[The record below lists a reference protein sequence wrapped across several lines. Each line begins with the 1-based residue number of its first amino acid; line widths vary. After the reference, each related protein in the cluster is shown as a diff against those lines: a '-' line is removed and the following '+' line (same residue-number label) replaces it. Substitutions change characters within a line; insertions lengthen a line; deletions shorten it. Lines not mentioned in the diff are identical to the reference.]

1 MNDTEFEEALK
12 KAVRVCYG
20 GDDDLV
26 RRGDVLNIIRET
38 CRIGRLP
45 SSVLTR
51 REQREVI
58 LFDAL
63 QAVRTVKK
71 ATVPTINPETQH
83 PIGTW
88 IVTKTNVCEV
98 NRYECPFC
106 GASRFR
112 ASAFRLNYCAD
123 CGAKLG
129 V

>member
-20 GDDDLV
+20 DDDDLV
-26 RRGDVLNIIRET
+26 RRGDVLNVIRET

-45 SSVLTR
+45 SSALTR
-51 REQREVI
+51 KEQREVI

-71 ATVPTINPETQH
+71 AAVPATNQKTQC
-83 PIGTW
+83 PTGTW
-88 IVTKTNVCEV
+88 IVTKLNVCGV
-98 NRYECPFC
+98 NRYEYPFC

-123 CGAKLG
+123 CGVKLG

>member
-1 MNDTEFEEALK
+1 MNDIEFEEVLK

-20 GDDDLV
+20 DDVDLV
-26 RRGDVLNIIRET
+26 RRGDVLNAIRET

-45 SSVLTR
+45 SSALTR
-51 REQREVI
+51 REQRDVI

-71 ATVPTINPETQH
+71 ADVPATNQETQR
-83 PIGTW
+83 PTGTW
-88 IVTKTNVCEV
+88 IVTKLNVCGV

-112 ASAFRLNYCAD
+112 ASTFRLNYCAD
-123 CGAKLG
+123 CGARLG
-129 V
+129 G